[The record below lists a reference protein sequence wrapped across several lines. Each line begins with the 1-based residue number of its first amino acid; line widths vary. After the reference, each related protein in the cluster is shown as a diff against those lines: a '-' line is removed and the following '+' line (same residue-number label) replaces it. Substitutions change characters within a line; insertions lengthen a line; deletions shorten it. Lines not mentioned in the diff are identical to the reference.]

1 MFWGVCVTSLF
12 SMLYDYTLNQSLA
25 YLALSPEYSNSS
37 QYAEEKEQML
47 LSKLAPEEA
56 GLLRSLLDE
65 LELQHGEEQRA
76 LFQAALALHQEL
88 HQTLSR
94 P

>member
-1 MFWGVCVTSLF
+1 MTSLF

-25 YLALSPEYSNSS
+25 YLALSSKYSNSS

-65 LELQHGEEQRA
+65 LELQHREEQRA
-76 LFQAALALHQEL
+76 LFQAALALYREL
-88 HQTLSR
+88 RQILSQS
-94 P
+94 

>member
-1 MFWGVCVTSLF
+1 MTSLF

-65 LELQHGEEQRA
+65 LELQHGEEQQA
-76 LFQAALALHQEL
+76 LFQAALALYREL
-88 HQTLSR
+88 RQILSQS
-94 P
+94 

>member
-1 MFWGVCVTSLF
+1 MFRGVYVTSLF

-47 LSKLAPEEA
+47 LSQLATEDA
-56 GLLRSLLDE
+56 SLLRSLLNE
-65 LELQHGEEQRA
+65 LDLQHGEEQRA
-76 LFQAALALHQEL
+76 LFQAALALYREL
-88 HQTLSR
+88 RQILSQS
-94 P
+94 

>member
-1 MFWGVCVTSLF
+1 MTSLF

-47 LSKLAPEEA
+47 LSQLATEDA
-56 GLLRSLLDE
+56 SLLRSLLNE
-65 LELQHGEEQRA
+65 LDLQHGEEQRA
-76 LFQAALALHQEL
+76 LFQAALALYREL
-88 HQTLSR
+88 HQVLSQS
-94 P
+94 

>member
-1 MFWGVCVTSLF
+1 
-12 SMLYDYTLNQSLA
+12 
-25 YLALSPEYSNSS
+25 
-37 QYAEEKEQML
+37 ML

-76 LFQAALALHQEL
+76 LFQAALALYREL
-88 HQTLSR
+88 HQVLSQS
-94 P
+94 

>member
-1 MFWGVCVTSLF
+1 MTSLF

-65 LELQHGEEQRA
+65 LELQHREEQRA
-76 LFQAALALHQEL
+76 LFQAALALYREL
-88 HQTLSR
+88 RQVLSQS
-94 P
+94 

>member
-1 MFWGVCVTSLF
+1 MTSLF

-65 LELQHGEEQRA
+65 LELQHREEQRA
-76 LFQAALALHQEL
+76 LFQAALALYREL
-88 HQTLSR
+88 RQILSQS
-94 P
+94 

>member
-1 MFWGVCVTSLF
+1 MTSLF

-37 QYAEEKEQML
+37 QYAEEKVQML

-65 LELQHGEEQRA
+65 LELQHGEEQQA
-76 LFQAALALHQEL
+76 LFQAALALYREL
-88 HQTLSR
+88 RQILSQS
-94 P
+94 

>member
-1 MFWGVCVTSLF
+1 MTSLF

-25 YLALSPEYSNSS
+25 YLALSSEYSNSS

-47 LSKLAPEEA
+47 LSKLAPEGA

-65 LELQHGEEQRA
+65 LELQHGEEQQA
-76 LFQAALALHQEL
+76 LFQAALALYREL
-88 HQTLSR
+88 RQILSQS
-94 P
+94 